1 MKVRLL
7 VDLYNTN
14 PTLVMPKGAVI
25 EVSDATAAYLI
36 SNGEAE
42 PEGAERK
49 TKSTPAIPKIE
60 TAAAP
65 PQFNKRKK

>member
-25 EVSDATAAYLI
+25 EVSEATGAYLI
-36 SNGEAE
+36 ANGEAE
-42 PEGAERK
+42 PEAAERK
-49 TKSTPAIPKIE
+49 TKSTPAIPKVE
-60 TAAAP
+60 TAAR
-65 PQFNKRKK
+65 PQFQKRKK